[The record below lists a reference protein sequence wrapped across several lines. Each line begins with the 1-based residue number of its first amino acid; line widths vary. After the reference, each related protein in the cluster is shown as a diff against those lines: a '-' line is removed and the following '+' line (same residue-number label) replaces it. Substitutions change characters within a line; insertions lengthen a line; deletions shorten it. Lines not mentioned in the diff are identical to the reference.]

1 MVTVSSARDP
11 LWWGHHYPDRRSMN
25 AALCCR
31 HPCPAAPVLG
41 LQTKIILNPLWLEDN
56 LHVCAVLVSCVTRP
70 IVGWKMQCLLFSSCT
85 ENVFM
90 ILTSCSRGRLEVD
103 SPTWRLTTGFFSVHA
118 DQNMSIP
125 IVVRLSLECYKIIVL
140 SIVCESTSP
149 CLAVVGSTFAV
160 LLSAV
165 WKVKE

>member
-41 LQTKIILNPLWLEDN
+41 LQTKIILNPLWLQDN

-70 IVGWKMQCLLFSSCT
+70 IVGWKMQWLLFSSCT

-103 SPTWRLTTGFFSVHA
+103 SLTWRLTTGFFKCSCV
-118 DQNMSIP
+118 SEYVIP
-125 IVVRLSLECYKIIVL
+125 IVIRHRLWINKIIL
-140 SIVCESTSP
+140 IVS
-149 CLAVVGSTFAV
+149 LRFN
-160 LLSAV
+160 
-165 WKVKE
+165 

>member
-41 LQTKIILNPLWLEDN
+41 LQTKIILNPLWLQDN

-70 IVGWKMQCLLFSSCT
+70 IVGWKMQWLLFSSCT

-103 SPTWRLTTGFFSVHA
+103 SPTWRLTTGFFKCSCV
-118 DQNMSIP
+118 SEYVIP
-125 IVVRLSLECYKIIVL
+125 IVIRLSLECYKITVTGNSCVYLLCI
-140 SIVCESTSP
+140 
-149 CLAVVGSTFAV
+149 GSCNELIF
-160 LLSAV
+160 
-165 WKVKE
+165 WQ